1 MADKFTHRQ
10 PTNDEVSDQFG
21 FTAICLKN
29 LGGGQFELIPIGED
43 NEPVMRDIGNPKY
56 PRAKPVTIQGKNTA
70 MAVARECSRCSDAAH
85 WVLRSWELKEG

>member
-1 MADKFTHRQ
+1 MPDKFTHRQ
-10 PTNDEVSDQFG
+10 PTSDQVSDQFG

-56 PRAKPVTIQGKNTA
+56 P
-70 MAVARECSRCSDAAH
+70 
-85 WVLRSWELKEG
+85 